1 VVSHNNAYSG
11 RSGIAHSRAAA
22 VPLYTLERML
32 HRFNFSQVAAP
43 TAPAN
48 GQSILAQDRPHIR
61 HLGGPAIAAASAAN
75 RGTSLTQFG
84 QANSVGFTCFV
95 DVLLICRLLFNVKTE
110 AL

>member
-1 VVSHNNAYSG
+1 MPTG

-48 GQSILAQDRPHIR
+48 GQSVLAQVSANARPR
-61 HLGGPAIAAASAAN
+61 
-75 RGTSLTQFG
+75 RTSEFETL
-84 QANSVGFTCFV
+84 V
-95 DVLLICRLLFNVKTE
+95 
-110 AL
+110 